1 MIKGF
6 TGKKWWEQKNPAYRK
21 ACQIKHFE
29 EMAEL
34 KGKYDYFIKRTK
46 ERDDKL
52 CLKKT
57 D

>member
-21 ACQIKHFE
+21 ACQRKHFE

-34 KGKYDYFIKRTK
+34 KGKYDYFIKITK
-46 ERDDKL
+46 ENEDKL
-52 CLKKT
+52 CSKKT